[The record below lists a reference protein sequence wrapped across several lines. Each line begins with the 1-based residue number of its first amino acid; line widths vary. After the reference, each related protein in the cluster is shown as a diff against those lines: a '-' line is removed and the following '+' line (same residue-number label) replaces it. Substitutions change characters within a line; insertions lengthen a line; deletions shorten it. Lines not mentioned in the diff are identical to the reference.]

1 MEFIGDRGRTC
12 LSLVNNF
19 AIRSSGANPRAG
31 IATIAGPIG
40 MGKSHFVMIAT
51 DGAELIREAGGED
64 FLIERMPCR
73 ARLIQRLKSALGL
86 VVAFNLGQEIRPYEM
101 NPIVNQSNVLSLRIL
116 CYFYGLSGGWIF
128 KHFLAHFFDNQ
139 LVITLEQALTIVLC
153 DMDQQQRGR
162 DLSN

>member
-64 FLIERMPCR
+64 FLIERMPCSDP
-73 ARLIQRLKSALGL
+73 AIEVS
-86 VVAFNLGQEIRPYEM
+86 
-101 NPIVNQSNVLSLRIL
+101 
-116 CYFYGLSGGWIF
+116 SGIGSGFQPGTRNSSI
-128 KHFLAHFFDNQ
+128 
-139 LVITLEQALTIVLC
+139 
-153 DMDQQQRGR
+153 
-162 DLSN
+162 